1 MAAALP
7 HNASIDI
14 DPFIVDDTHWIDFSY
29 EGLTLDGEA
38 EVQPGAKRAKLDGG
52 NSAVRKKQ
60 NREAARRSRMRK
72 KHQESELQQ
81 KLDLYTK
88 SNEALKKHNQELQD
102 MLDLARYQVANLA
115 NGGTLQPVEILKDH
129 AAKSSSC
136 ASVCDPLVPSSIE
149 ISVNDTPVDCDIL
162 PPLKRA
168 SEVSTD
174 IHIGEFID
182 GLLENGDWDV
192 NKAADINIE
201 DPAANE
207 VSDEGS
213 DHLDFLLENDF
224 WLDEDDEKKGTE
236 HIAATS
242 TMPITST
249 HTLVPQSQSVQIVS
263 PVLSP
268 NMKPRLHQLPCN
280 LSRKE
285 KNRIHARNRRMKV
298 KMEHAHL
305 KHSIDA
311 YTRSNSLLKKKNKEL
326 ELMLL
331 KAHSYVAGATKGYQH
346 YSTVFADGTACT
358 NAASCGKEN
367 EIEETQPIDIDTDR
381 RSSTLSESE
390 DDDDHSLSFLWN

>member
-1 MAAALP
+1 MYISSPFLTR
-7 HNASIDI
+7 HCSIN
-14 DPFIVDDTHWIDFSY
+14 V
-29 EGLTLDGEA
+29 LA
-38 EVQPGAKRAKLDGG
+38 
-52 NSAVRKKQ
+52 
-60 NREAARRSRMRK
+60 
-72 KHQESELQQ
+72 
-81 KLDLYTK
+81 
-88 SNEALKKHNQELQD
+88 NEALKKHNQELQD

-311 YTRSNSLLKKKNKEL
+311 YTRCKISMNTTKHDMLRTHSDLFSLFFPLANSLLKKKNKEL